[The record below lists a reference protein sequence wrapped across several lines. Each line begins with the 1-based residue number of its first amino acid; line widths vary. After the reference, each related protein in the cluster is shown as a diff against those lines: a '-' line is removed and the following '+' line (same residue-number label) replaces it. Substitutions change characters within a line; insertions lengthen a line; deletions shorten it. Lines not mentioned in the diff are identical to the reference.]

1 MTSPEVSTY
10 WISATARTGVSACAR
25 LCVTALA
32 QKTAATTTARPA
44 DPVFIDFCM
53 RHGPHLAMRL
63 DIPLQ
68 SIPQPQAWLL
78 YSTLVLLFQ
87 EAALNQP
94 ARAAA
99 PGRICARTQVGL
111 LDVDQLA
118 GFA

>member
-63 DIPLQ
+63 GIPLQ
-68 SIPQPQAWLL
+68 SIPQPHAWLFCSAL
-78 YSTLVLLFQ
+78 IVLFQ
-87 EAALNQP
+87 EASLNQP
-94 ARAAA
+94 APPA
-99 PGRICARTQVGL
+99 PPPLIAP
-111 LDVDQLA
+111 
-118 GFA
+118 